1 MVLLRLSDRAIGLV
15 SLAVL
20 TRLLAPSDFGAVAIA
35 TAVLAMVEAF
45 GQFGLDLA
53 LIRGE
58 NRDRSAYDSA
68 WTINLGIGL
77 IVAAIL
83 AGLAIPAPAFFD
95 DARLAPIFLWLALSV
110 AIGGF
115 ENIGIVA
122 FRKEL
127 AFDREFRFLLSGRVL
142 GTAVAI
148 AGAVAWGDYRA
159 LVAGVVAR
167 RIASVALSYT
177 MHPFRPRLSLAGL
190 GSLMQFSA
198 WVMVQTILATVNHR
212 LPALLIGRWIGTSQ
226 VAFFTV
232 AYEVATL
239 ATSEIMA
246 PIRRVLYPAYAQ
258 IEADRQR
265 FAVVIV
271 NSLGVMALIGLP
283 VAAGLALIATD
294 VVHVMFGA
302 QWLEAVPLVRI
313 PRDRRRN
320 SVPRHVKPS
329 GLSRARDTAVHGA
342 PRAGPFRLL
351 RAAGRARSGLGRRG
365 RSGLGLCRGIGDRA
379 RRGLCARHAR
389 GQAAR
394 DTDRS
399 GAFAAAGGHR
409 ADDPRGSAGTGRA
422 ALGRRSGVV
431 ADADGRF
438 GGRRRDG
445 LCRDGRCALARF
457 RTTRFSRRKDRRAAA
472 RIAGRDR
479 APPEALST
487 GAHPPTRPSSAA
499 RSSRARYLA
508 PVISTERIQ

>member
-1 MVLLRLSDRAIGLV
+1 MTSASQPGRSLAARVARGTGLMVLLRLSDRAIGLV

-53 LIRGE
+53 LIRGQ

-142 GTAVAI
+142 GTAVAV
-148 AGAVAWGDYRA
+148 AGAVVWGDYRA
-159 LVAGVVAR
+159 LVVGVVAR
-167 RIASVALSYT
+167 RVASVALSYA

-198 WVMVQTILATVNHR
+198 WVMVQTILATINHR

-271 NSLGVMALIGLP
+271 DTLGVMALIGLP

-313 PRDRRRN
+313 LAIAGGIQCLGTSSHLVYLVLGIPRFTALLELVRFACY
-320 SVPRHVKPS
+320 VPLV
-329 GLSRARDTAVHGA
+329 V
-342 PRAGPFRLL
+342 
-351 RAAGRARSGLGRRG
+351 
-365 RSGLGLCRGIGDRA
+365 LGLVSDGVVG
-379 RRGLCARHAR
+379 
-389 GQAAR
+389 AAW
-394 DTDRS
+394 
-399 GAFAAAGGHR
+399 GFAAASAIVRVVDYALVMRVVRLR
-409 ADDPRGSAGTGRA
+409 AIRIAAALLRPLAATALMILAVLLVQAELPSDAGVVWSLTRMVVSAAAGATVYIATVVALWLASGRPASAEERIVALLREWRGATGR
-422 ALGRRSGVV
+422 
-431 ADADGRF
+431 
-438 GGRRRDG
+438 
-445 LCRDGRCALARF
+445 
-457 RTTRFSRRKDRRAAA
+457 RKR
-472 RIAGRDR
+472 
-479 APPEALST
+479 
-487 GAHPPTRPSSAA
+487 
-499 RSSRARYLA
+499 
-508 PVISTERIQ
+508 